1 MIYIFVQRQKKCQ
14 ISQSSALIKAT
25 MERKL
30 AYTAFPQLIAAFI
43 CGVPILAVMTSV
55 SYSPVFLTYS
65 ALRWVCIVV
74 QINSLANPILYF
86 YGNKRYRKA
95 LLQMIGLEK
104 TQESKRID
112 PEGRGARRNCCT
124 VELVDTEGA
133 LRLKRSHS
141 FSEETLGPRNTRESK
156 ATTIERRISAP
167 CLTITNSLQSGTQSF
182 LPDGMMQIEN
192 KP

>member
-1 MIYIFVQRQKKCQ
+1 MVE
-14 ISQSSALIKAT
+14 ISNVWFS
-25 MERKL
+25 R
-30 AYTAFPQLIAAFI
+30 AFPL
-43 CGVPILAVMTSV
+43 GVRNFLLNKTQKVTCVTEEVATII
-55 SYSPVFLTYS
+55 SYSRLFIFCAIDYFRGNQST
-65 ALRWVCIVV
+65 
-74 QINSLANPILYF
+74 SL
-86 YGNKRYRKA
+86 
-95 LLQMIGLEK
+95 GLEK
-104 TQESKRID
+104 TQESERID
-112 PEGRGARRNCCT
+112 PKGRGARRNCCT

>member
-1 MIYIFVQRQKKCQ
+1 MFVQRQNKCQ

-55 SYSPVFLTYS
+55 SYSPVFRMYS

-104 TQESKRID
+104 TQESERID
-112 PEGRGARRNCCT
+112 PKGRGARRNCCT

-182 LPDGMMQIEN
+182 LPDGIMQIEN